1 MELKFPLLLDGATG
15 TQLQKRGFGPGQCA
29 EAWVLEH
36 PEAIAEVQSRYAALG
51 SQVVYAPTFGANR
64 VNLEEHGIFG
74 KVEEYNRRLVSI
86 SRQAVEGR
94 ALVAGDLSPTGKFLY
109 PLGDMTFG
117 ELVEVYTQQ
126 AAALEAGGVDLFV
139 IETMMTLSDARAAL
153 LAVKKVSRKP
163 VLVTFTCDERGK
175 TVSGVDAAA
184 ALVVMQAMGAD
195 AFGLNC
201 SAGPR
206 EMLTNLRRL
215 RPWAQVPLIAK
226 PNAGLPEMVD
236 GRAVYNCPPEEF
248 VSVLPQMAACGVCIF
263 GGCCGTEE
271 GHVEALAGALRQF
284 ALTLPQPEHE
294 GMLVC
299 ASEKAAFALP
309 PDTAV
314 GPALAC
320 TAELE
325 ERLSD
330 GAPETPVNL
339 RIETEED
346 LQWLAD
352 CQYLLTGPTCF
363 TCRDGAVLEQALLL
377 YQGRALYEGPLPA
390 SVLEPLA
397 QKYGLI
403 Y

>member
-1 MELKFPLLLDGATG
+1 
-15 TQLQKRGFGPGQCA
+15 
-29 EAWVLEH
+29 
-36 PEAIAEVQSRYAALG
+36 
-51 SQVVYAPTFGANR
+51 
-64 VNLEEHGIFG
+64 
-74 KVEEYNRRLVSI
+74 
-86 SRQAVEGR
+86 
-94 ALVAGDLSPTGKFLY
+94 
-109 PLGDMTFG
+109 
-117 ELVEVYTQQ
+117 
-126 AAALEAGGVDLFV
+126 
-139 IETMMTLSDARAAL
+139 
-153 LAVKKVSRKP
+153 
-163 VLVTFTCDERGK
+163 
-175 TVSGVDAAA
+175 
-184 ALVVMQAMGAD
+184 
-195 AFGLNC
+195 
-201 SAGPR
+201 
-206 EMLTNLRRL
+206 
-215 RPWAQVPLIAK
+215 
-226 PNAGLPEMVD
+226 
-236 GRAVYNCPPEEF
+236 
-248 VSVLPQMAACGVCIF
+248 
-263 GGCCGTEE
+263 
-271 GHVEALAGALRQF
+271 
-284 ALTLPQPEHE
+284 
-294 GMLVC
+294 MLVC

>member
-248 VSVLPQMAACGVCIF
+248 ISVLPQMAACGVCIF

-271 GHVEALAGALRQF
+271 GHVEALAGALKQF
-284 ALTLPQPEHE
+284 ALTPPQPEHE

-352 CQYLLTGPTCF
+352 CQYLLIGPTCF

>member
-64 VNLEEHGIFG
+64 VNLEEHGIYG

-271 GHVEALAGALRQF
+271 GHVEALAGALKQF
-284 ALTLPQPEHE
+284 TLTPPQPEHE

-397 QKYGLI
+397 QKCGLI